1 MLECGCTAGI
11 RNREQRKA
19 LIPLLFING
28 LMFFIEFSLG
38 IISQSTAL
46 IADSVDMLADATVYG
61 ISLYAV
67 GRSVRTKI
75 NAARLSGA
83 FQILLGFGVVA
94 DVVRRFVLGTAPE
107 AMFMIIVGFLALAAN
122 VLCLAIIARHR
133 KDEVHMRASWIFSRN
148 DVLANAGVI
157 IAGVLV
163 SMLASPLPDLIIG
176 LLIAVVVIH
185 GGISIL
191 RDARTYNEN
200 HVIGQEE
207 I

>member
-1 MLECGCTAGI
+1 MPECGCTAGV

-28 LMFFIEFSLG
+28 LMFFIEFFLG

-46 IADSVDMLADATVYG
+46 IADSMDMLADATVYA

-67 GRSVRTKI
+67 GRSVRAKI
-75 NAARLSGA
+75 NAARMSGV

-107 AMFMIIVGFLALAAN
+107 AMFMIAVGFLALAAN
-122 VLCLAIIARHR
+122 ILCLAIIARHR
-133 KDEVHMRASWIFSRN
+133 KGEVHMRASWIFSRN
-148 DVLANAGVI
+148 DVMANIGVM

-163 SMLASPLPDLIIG
+163 SMLASPLPDLMIG

-191 RDARTYNEN
+191 RDASASNE
-200 HVIGQEE
+200 
-207 I
+207 